1 MLRVIEL
8 DIRIDD
14 LCLKDRFQWD
24 LADPQNSPEVF
35 MPYKQLILSGICY
48 LTCLRFRIKLRIR
61 CLNRSFHKRIIKF
74 LQKGF
79 LYTISIILFVRKLV
93 KLNENRIIR
102 NLIISNKIMPT
113 IPKTLTITHQ
123 CRIQ

>member
-48 LTCLRFRIKLRIR
+48 LTCLRFRIKLRIC
-61 CLNRSFHKRIIKF
+61 CLNRTFHKRIIKF

-79 LYTISIILFVRKLV
+79 LYLISIILFVRKLV
-93 KLNENRIIR
+93 KLNENRIIP
-102 NLIISNKIMPT
+102 NLIISNKIISK

-123 CRIQ
+123 CRIP